1 LRGREGRDFNEREGR
16 EGEGRERILI
26 VNVFGSRREGRDYKI
41 KLLFYPYNITRV
53 FHDFKII
60 RFINN

>member
-1 LRGREGRDFNEREGR
+1 LVQKKGGD
-16 EGEGRERILI
+16 GRERILI
-26 VNVFGSRREGRDYKI
+26 VNVFGSRREGRDYNI